1 METKK
6 IVEELERVND
16 INTLSLAELANK
28 YLKDEETYNEFIT
41 NYGEFF
47 VNGLL
52 YQLRAIPHFRKIAN
66 LVESGTIM
74 YQSEENEE
82 KAKKIY
88 KSIDHI
94 LNRFKTRSLV
104 QDESQANALFT
115 DLVGAERCSEA
126 KRYEKVVTGI
136 LDAAKKYE
144 ASDNNSIDEFVF
156 FALRVAKNHK
166 EEYNEIINKYMDEHK
181 LAYLCNDVNFLY
193 FINYMLKLRASY
205 VDKEFIDDSK
215 NVILES
221 ISLNENK
228 LPNNNKNSSD
238 KNYFKVAKYTLKNI
252 YKYENKKEKEE
263 IKKLKK

>member
-1 METKK
+1 MEIKK

-126 KRYEKVVTGI
+126 KEYEKVVTGI

-144 ASDNNSIDEFVF
+144 ACDNNNIDEFASFV
-156 FALRVAKNHK
+156 LNVTKTHK
-166 EEYNEIINKYMDEHK
+166 EKDYAEIINKYMDEHK
-181 LAYLCNDVNFLY
+181 LSYLCNDINFLF
-193 FINYMLKLRASY
+193 FINYMLKLRTSN
-205 VDKEFIDDSK
+205 VDQDFINDSK

-221 ISLNENK
+221 ILLNENK
-228 LPNNNKNSSD
+228 LPNNKNLSD
-238 KNYFKVAKYTLKNI
+238 KNYSKVAKYTLKSI
-252 YKYENKKEKEE
+252 HKYEKKKEKEE
-263 IKKLKK
+263 IKKLKR